1 MNSLLERFL
10 IYSLKHQRP
19 VKVMLMQDDAPR
31 SLNLTVQS
39 MGREGFAYL
48 SAKNRN
54 KPKFLRYEDLLA
66 ASYARGDR
74 GEIMP

>member
-10 IYSLKHQRP
+10 LYSLKHQRSI
-19 VKVMLMQDDAPR
+19 KVMLMQDEAPR

-48 SAKNRN
+48 SAKNRK